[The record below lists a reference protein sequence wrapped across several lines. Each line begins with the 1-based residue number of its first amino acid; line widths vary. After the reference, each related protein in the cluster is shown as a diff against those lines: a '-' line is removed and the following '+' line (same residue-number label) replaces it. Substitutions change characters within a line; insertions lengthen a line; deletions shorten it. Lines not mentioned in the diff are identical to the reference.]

1 MNFRILPVLVLA
13 VVLVGCVK
21 DRKGIVF
28 ADATASLPRASRLD
42 PAQEN
47 LVKAQEHF
55 RNENYGL
62 AENLYR
68 KAIEQNPHNGDAWVG
83 LAASYDRLRRF
94 ELAERA
100 YGVVV
105 KKVGYTINVH
115 NNLGYHHYLRGNL
128 AKARKHFDAA
138 HEIDPTNPYVLN
150 NLKLIDSS

>member
-1 MNFRILPVLVLA
+1 MVFRILPVLVLA
-13 VVLVGCVK
+13 VVLAGCVM
-21 DRKGIVF
+21 DRKGVVS
-28 ADATASLPRASRLD
+28 ADATAALPRASRLD
-42 PAQEN
+42 PAQEH

-62 AENLYR
+62 AEGQFR
-68 KAIEQNPHNGDAWVG
+68 KAIEQNPNNGDAWVG

-105 KKVGYTINVH
+105 KKVGYTLNVH

-138 HEIDPTNPYVLN
+138 HEIDPANPYVLN